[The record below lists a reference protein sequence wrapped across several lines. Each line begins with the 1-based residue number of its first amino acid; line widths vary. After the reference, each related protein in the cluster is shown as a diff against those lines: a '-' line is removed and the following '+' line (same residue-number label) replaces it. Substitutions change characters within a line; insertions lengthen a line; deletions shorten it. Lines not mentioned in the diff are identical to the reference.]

1 MRVAAKILPVL
12 ISSLWIA
19 PFVWADVTNQFP
31 QPVVGYAVRSGASRP
46 VRFLVSKA
54 PKRKPQVLPDYPLKK
69 RQKTALRVALFDPVV
84 QSFTLAAAMPGP
96 SLNFEG
102 LSNLDNVDTV
112 GEEVIPPDPNGDIG
126 PNHYVQTVNLSL
138 RVFNKSTGAPLGAAV
153 ALQSLFTG
161 FGGLCED
168 GLNSDPIVLYD
179 PLADRWLISY
189 VAFDADL
196 LGNPVPPFHECV
208 ACSQSADPS
217 GAYYLYDFQMPNQW
231 LNDYPKFG
239 VWPDAYYMT
248 DNQFDAATEDPHGAG
263 VFALD
268 RTKMLAG
275 DPSANFIYF
284 DLEPLDPNID
294 GVLPA
299 DLDGPPPPAGTP
311 NYMACLVSTNFGDPQ
326 GDGLRLFEFHADFVH
341 PASSTFTERPDSPV
355 AVAPFDPQL
364 FCDTSLQDCIPQP
377 PPSTATTKLDALSDR
392 LMHRLQYRNFGS
404 NESLVAN
411 HTVDVGGN
419 HAGVRYYQLK
429 RNLPG
434 GSFFVNEQ
442 ASFAPDANHR
452 WMGSAA
458 MDRAGN
464 LAVGY
469 SVSST
474 NTFPSIRYAGRLA
487 TDPPGGLFQGEA
499 TLQAG
504 GGSQTDPSS
513 RWGDYSML
521 AVDPADDCTF
531 WYTTEYYSASSAQDW
546 QTRIGAFKFAACSP
560 APKGTL
566 QGTVT
571 DATTSLPITNAIVR
585 TADGFL
591 RITSGAG
598 TYSMSLPPAIYN
610 ITASALNHG
619 SKTASGLVI
628 PNGGT
633 VTQNFSLPQ
642 VPVMTLISSAFS
654 DAAGNNNGAIDPNEC
669 ISFNVVLQNTGLITA
684 SNIVAT
690 LSTTTAGVTISQP
703 VSAYPNAAVGVSR
716 TNITPFQITT
726 TLSLLCGAPIDL
738 TLTVTHNGGT
748 NEISI
753 QLNTGEVGA
762 ATRFDATD
770 TPVPIDPL
778 SSGSSSITVSGITS
792 SVAKVTVSLYMT
804 SDDNSELD
812 MYLMGPD
819 GTSVALATS
828 TGGAFGSDYGTACTP
843 DVNRTTFD
851 DAASTSIYSGS
862 PPFTDSYRPE
872 EMLATF
878 NGKSGSKVNG
888 TWTLVVGNFLATAEL
903 ECWSLNISQPLCSND
918 GGACSADS
926 IGDGIL
932 DSWRQQYF
940 GSGTTTN
947 GNSCA
952 SCDPDGDG
960 LSNLQEFLAGT
971 DPTNNASAFRITGIV
986 RTNNDLRVTWETGP
1000 GKTNAL
1006 ERTAGG
1012 AGGSYAT
1019 NGFAAIFTVT
1029 NTVGTVTNYL
1039 DLNAATNSPS
1049 RFYRVRLVP

>member
-1 MRVAAKILPVL
+1 
-12 ISSLWIA
+12 
-19 PFVWADVTNQFP
+19 
-31 QPVVGYAVRSGASRP
+31 
-46 VRFLVSKA
+46 
-54 PKRKPQVLPDYPLKK
+54 
-69 RQKTALRVALFDPVV
+69 
-84 QSFTLAAAMPGP
+84 
-96 SLNFEG
+96 
-102 LSNLDNVDTV
+102 
-112 GEEVIPPDPNGDIG
+112 
-126 PNHYVQTVNLSL
+126 
-138 RVFNKSTGAPLGAAV
+138 
-153 ALQSLFTG
+153 
-161 FGGLCED
+161 
-168 GLNSDPIVLYD
+168 
-179 PLADRWLISY
+179 
-189 VAFDADL
+189 
-196 LGNPVPPFHECV
+196 
-208 ACSQSADPS
+208 
-217 GAYYLYDFQMPNQW
+217 
-231 LNDYPKFG
+231 
-239 VWPDAYYMT
+239 
-248 DNQFDAATEDPHGAG
+248 
-263 VFALD
+263 
-268 RTKMLAG
+268 
-275 DPSANFIYF
+275 
-284 DLEPLDPNID
+284 
-294 GVLPA
+294 
-299 DLDGPPPPAGTP
+299 
-311 NYMACLVSTNFGDPQ
+311 
-326 GDGLRLFEFHADFVH
+326 
-341 PASSTFTERPDSPV
+341 
-355 AVAPFDPQL
+355 
-364 FCDTSLQDCIPQP
+364 
-377 PPSTATTKLDALSDR
+377 
-392 LMHRLQYRNFGS
+392 
-404 NESLVAN
+404 
-411 HTVDVGGN
+411 
-419 HAGVRYYQLK
+419 
-429 RNLPG
+429 
-434 GSFFVNEQ
+434 
-442 ASFAPDANHR
+442 
-452 WMGSAA
+452 
-458 MDRAGN
+458 
-464 LAVGY
+464 
-469 SVSST
+469 
-474 NTFPSIRYAGRLA
+474 
-487 TDPPGGLFQGEA
+487 
-499 TLQAG
+499 
-504 GGSQTDPSS
+504 
-513 RWGDYSML
+513 
-521 AVDPADDCTF
+521 
-531 WYTTEYYSASSAQDW
+531 
-546 QTRIGAFKFAACSP
+546 
-560 APKGTL
+560 
-566 QGTVT
+566 
-571 DATTSLPITNAIVR
+571 
-585 TADGFL
+585 
-591 RITSGAG
+591 
-598 TYSMSLPPAIYN
+598 
-610 ITASALNHG
+610 
-619 SKTASGLVI
+619 
-628 PNGGT
+628 
-633 VTQNFSLPQ
+633 
-642 VPVMTLISSAFS
+642 MTLISSAFS

-952 SCDPDGDG
+952 FCDPDGDG